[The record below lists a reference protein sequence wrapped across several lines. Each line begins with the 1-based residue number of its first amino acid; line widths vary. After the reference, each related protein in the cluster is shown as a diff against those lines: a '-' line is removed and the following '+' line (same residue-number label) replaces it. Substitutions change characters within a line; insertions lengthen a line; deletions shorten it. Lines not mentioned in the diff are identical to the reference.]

1 MADKLTDI
9 GTLKRSLKA
18 HGFFTKKALGQNF
31 LVSSSVAKAI
41 VNGAGITEE
50 DIVVEIGPGIGSLT
64 QYILE
69 KTDRVLA
76 IELDQKAIPVLL
88 ENTRKDL
95 AVIGEDVLKVDIKEA
110 VDRTFPDGGKVK
122 VVANLP
128 YYITTPILMYLLEEM
143 TGIDSVTVMVQ
154 KEVGLRMLASPGG
167 KIYGALTL
175 AVNYYGEP
183 SLVVDVPKGCFYPI
197 PKVDS
202 CVIHLKTR
210 KEPLLEKGA
219 QEGFFCY
226 GEEFL

>member
-95 AVIGEDVLKVDIKEA
+95 AVIGEA
-110 VDRTFPDGGKVK
+110 
-122 VVANLP
+122 
-128 YYITTPILMYLLEEM
+128 
-143 TGIDSVTVMVQ
+143 MV
-154 KEVGLRMLASPGG
+154 E
-167 KIYGALTL
+167 T
-175 AVNYYGEP
+175 
-183 SLVVDVPKGCFYPI
+183 
-197 PKVDS
+197 
-202 CVIHLKTR
+202 
-210 KEPLLEKGA
+210 
-219 QEGFFCY
+219 
-226 GEEFL
+226 